1 MKLRK
6 TTFFAILSLVAFY
19 SCKKDTDVN
28 MESFKI
34 VKEVE
39 KVTAGTTSATITGM
53 YEYSGRIDGIKVRV
67 GTSEQLFGSDVYV
80 AEMSGK
86 AYSVNITGLRS
97 GTKYH
102 YRYEIDYGAKEDY
115 LTEIYDFTTLSEA
128 PTVKI
133 LAIDP
138 LNNDSTSFAI
148 TCMVVDANGG
158 PNLPEY
164 VTECGICWNNYP
176 NGNPTLD
183 DEKHPYTDVNNPYT
197 IRMENLPT
205 RTVYHVKAYAKS
217 SAGTGFSEKESF
229 RTGGETTKP
238 QVSTVEVSNVTYNA
252 ATCLCNVSS
261 DGGLELTER
270 GVCWGLEPDP
280 TVNVHKV
287 TAEGT
292 ETGNYTVTIEG
303 LNPNADYHVRAY
315 AINEKGIAYG
325 EDLPFTTTDGKPTVT
340 TSGITEITSTSAKG
354 GGEVTDQGADPVT
367 ERGICWSTSH
377 EPMATG
383 NHATSGTG
391 TGSFI
396 CDMTNLTPNQTY
408 YVRAYATNSKGTA
421 YGDEVDFMAMEG
433 LPSVE
438 TVDVTNVT
446 TSSAKVNYKVTIEGG
461 LEVDEHGICWSESNT
476 IPTINDHYVSG
487 GNGTGTFSVDLT
499 GLNPGTKYYVRAY
512 AKNEQGGEAY
522 GTAKDFTTE
531 ATLPTVTTDGIEGT
545 TAHGTVS
552 ADGGKP
558 VTERGICWGLNH
570 NPTTA
575 DLHDSNGTGLG
586 SYAVPLTDLQPGK
599 TYYYR
604 AYATNEMGTAYGL
617 EGPPLVVEAN
627 PPTVNTGEVS
637 NIQQTTAQGSGNVT
651 DGGGAEVTERGV
663 CWSTSPNPTI
673 ANSHADDG
681 VGGLGNFT
689 VPMTGLTANTHYYVR
704 AYAKNREGK
713 IGYGSQTD
721 FTTAQSIS
729 APTVT
734 TTSPITNITQTTATG
749 GGNVT
754 NDGGSPV
761 TERGICWSTSHN
773 PTISGSHSSNG
784 TGTGAYQVNMTGL
797 TPGTT
802 YYVRAYA
809 KNNANLIGYGTEVQF
824 TTQQQTTYTITV
836 LASPSNGGSAH
847 VGSPTGPTT
856 GTYTSGQQCTVYAV
870 ANTNYTFTNWTEN
883 GQVVQGAGATYS
895 FPVTASRTL
904 VANFITKPT
913 VITTDPVT
921 NIQQT
926 TATGGGNVTSS
937 GGATVTARGVCW
949 STSSNPTI
957 NNSHTTDGTGT
968 GNFTSSITGLTAG
981 TLYHVRAYATNSA
994 GTAYG
999 ADVTFTTQQVP
1010 TYTITVSANPSNGGS
1025 AHVGSTTGPT
1035 TGTYTNGQQCT
1046 VYAVANSNYTF
1057 TNWTENGQ
1065 VVQGAGATY
1074 TFPVTANRTLV
1085 ANFITVPTVITTDPV
1100 TNIQQTTA
1108 TGGGNVTNSGGATVT
1123 ARGVCW
1129 STSSN
1134 PTINNSHTTNGT
1146 GTGIFTSSI
1155 TGLTAG
1161 TLYHVRAYATNS
1173 AGTAY
1178 GADVTFTTQ
1187 QVPTYTITVYANPSN
1202 GGYVTGGGTYNYGT
1216 TVNLT
1221 ANAYSGFTFGHWQD
1235 GNTNNPRTITVTG
1248 YATYTA
1254 YFEAQPQAP
1263 EGAINGKFTINANG
1277 DKVYFSKGNLQ
1288 YNKTTQVWSFMEHQ
1302 YDIVETNEQNV
1313 GENYANQNIVSLFGW
1328 GTSGYH
1334 DSNDPYNVNYQPW
1347 STSKSSVNLSYNW
1360 NGYGPSTNMP
1370 SPNLTGSSANYDWGV
1385 YNTVYSGSV
1394 ATTGWRTLTGG
1405 DNFNNNEE
1413 WYYVFNGRT
1422 TPSGIRY
1429 AKAEVNGVNGV
1440 ILLPD
1445 NWSISYFTLN
1455 SPNTPDASFS
1465 TNVITAQQWNILE
1478 QYGVV
1483 FLPAAGDRNGITVE
1497 DVGSD
1502 GYYWSASSGGSF
1514 SEKACGVCFFRGI
1527 DAIDH
1532 FFASGIYDRCYGRS
1546 VRLVCPAN

>member
-1 MKLRK
+1 MKNK
-6 TTFFAILSLVAFY
+6 AIALLFIGVFLLVF
-19 SCKKDTDVN
+19 STCKKDTDVN

-39 KVTAGTTSATITGM
+39 KVTAGTTTATITGM
-53 YEYSGRIDGIKVRV
+53 YDFSGRIDGIKVRV

-80 AEMSGK
+80 AEVSGK
-86 AYSVNITGLRS
+86 SYSANITGLRS

-102 YRYEIDYGAKEDY
+102 YRYEVDYGAKEDY
-115 LTEIYDFTTLSEA
+115 LTEISDFTTQSES
-128 PTVKI
+128 PTVKT
-133 LAIDP
+133 LEVQAID
-138 LNNDSTSFAI
+138 STTFRVK
-148 TCMVVDANGG
+148 CVVDADGG
-158 PNLPEY
+158 SE
-164 VTECGICWNNYP
+164 VTERGICFNTYGDP
-176 NGNPTLD
+176 ILD
-183 DEKHPYTDVNNPYT
+183 DETMQHTSGGMGQYT

-205 RTVYHVKAYAKS
+205 NTKYYVRAYAKN
-217 SAGTGFSEKESF
+217 GTGIGFGEVLDFK
-229 RTGGETTKP
+229 TGGETTKP
-238 QVSTVEVSNVTYNA
+238 QVSTVEVSGVTYNA

-261 DGGLELTER
+261 DGGLELYER
-270 GVCWGLEPDP
+270 GVCWGLETNPIL
-280 TVNVHKV
+280 KV
-287 TAEGT
+287 PAEGT
-292 ETGNYTVTIEG
+292 EIGNYTVTIEG
-303 LNPNADYHVRAY
+303 LDPNTDYHVRAY

-325 EDLPFTTTDGKPTVT
+325 EDLPFRTTDGKPTVT
-340 TSGITEITSTSAKG
+340 TSGITEITSTSAKCG
-354 GGEVTDQGADPVT
+354 GNVTDQGYSPVT

-383 NHATSGTG
+383 NHATNGTG

-421 YGDEVDFMAMEG
+421 YGDEVDFIAMEG

-446 TSSAKVNYKVTIEGG
+446 TSGAKVNYKVTIEGG
-461 LEVDEHGICWSESNT
+461 LEVVEHGICWSESNT

-487 GNGTGTFSVDLT
+487 GNGTGTFSVDLS

-545 TAHGTVS
+545 TAHGTVT

-586 SYAVPLTDLQPGK
+586 NYAVPLTDLQPGK

-651 DGGGAEVTERGV
+651 DGGGAEVTERGL

-734 TTSPITNITQTTATG
+734 TTSPVTNITQTTATG

-836 LASPSNGGSAH
+836 
-847 VGSPTGPTT
+847 
-856 GTYTSGQQCTVYAV
+856 
-870 ANTNYTFTNWTEN
+870 
-883 GQVVQGAGATYS
+883 
-895 FPVTASRTL
+895 
-904 VANFITKPT
+904 
-913 VITTDPVT
+913 
-921 NIQQT
+921 
-926 TATGGGNVTSS
+926 
-937 GGATVTARGVCW
+937 
-949 STSSNPTI
+949 
-957 NNSHTTDGTGT
+957 
-968 GNFTSSITGLTAG
+968 
-981 TLYHVRAYATNSA
+981 
-994 GTAYG
+994 
-999 ADVTFTTQQVP
+999 
-1010 TYTITVSANPSNGGS
+1010 SANPSNGGS
-1025 AHVGSTTGPT
+1025 AHVGSPTGPT

-1057 TNWTENGQ
+1057 ANWTENGT
-1065 VVQGAGATY
+1065 VVSTQANYQFT
-1074 TFPVTANRTLV
+1074 VNSNRTLV
-1085 ANFITVPTVITTDPV
+1085 ANFTYIPPQTYTITVSANPSNGGTAHVGSTTGPTTGTYTSGQYCVLHAIANSGYRFVNWTENGNEVSTWDDYGFTVTDNRFLTANFSLITLPIVNVGQV
-1100 TNIQQTTA
+1100 TNIYQTWA
-1108 TGGGNVTNSGGATVT
+1108 ECGGIVISDGGGWVTEKGI
-1123 ARGVCW
+1123 CW
-1129 STSSN
+1129 STNHN
-1134 PTINNSHTTNGT
+1134 PTINGNHYGFSGGGVGNTYSV
-1146 GTGIFTSSI
+1146 FL
-1155 TGLTAG
+1155 TGLT
-1161 TLYHVRAYATNS
+1161 TNTTYFVRAYAINS

-1178 GADVTFTTQ
+1178 SSEEVFFTTLGSENH
-1187 QVPTYTITVYANPSN
+1187 TYVDLGLPSGLLWATCDVGASTPEEFGAYFCWGETQPKNLAGWEYYQYCN
-1202 GGYVTGGGTYNYGT
+1202 GNWNMLTKYCNNASYGYNGFID
-1216 TVNLT
+1216 NLT
-1221 ANAYSGFTFGHWQD
+1221 ILIPEDDVASANWGLDWRMPTKEEWQELYQ
-1235 GNTNNPRTITVTG
+1235 NTTHI
-1248 YATYTA
+1248 
-1254 YFEAQPQAP
+1254 
-1263 EGAINGKFTINANG
+1263 I
-1277 DKVYFSKGNLQ
+1277 
-1288 YNKTTQVWSFMEHQ
+1288 TTQ
-1302 YDIVETNEQNV
+1302 
-1313 GENYANQNIVSLFGW
+1313 
-1328 GTSGYH
+1328 
-1334 DSNDPYNVNYQPW
+1334 
-1347 STSKSSVNLSYNW
+1347 
-1360 NGYGPSTNMP
+1360 
-1370 SPNLTGSSANYDWGV
+1370 
-1385 YNTVYSGSV
+1385 
-1394 ATTGWRTLTGG
+1394 
-1405 DNFNNNEE
+1405 
-1413 WYYVFNGRT
+1413 
-1422 TPSGIRY
+1422 
-1429 AKAEVNGVNGV
+1429 NGVNGV
-1440 ILLPD
+1440 L
-1445 NWSISYFTLN
+1445 FT
-1455 SPNTPDASFS
+1455 A
-1465 TNVITAQQWNILE
+1465 TNGHTL
-1478 QYGVV
+1478 
-1483 FLPAAGDRNGITVE
+1483 FLPKHYD
-1497 DVGSD
+1497 D
-1502 GYYWSASSGGSF
+1502 YYWTNSLHTGGPRYAWVLSVNYNYSDYYVDRAQKLRVRAVRSA
-1514 SEKACGVCFFRGI
+1514 R
-1527 DAIDH
+1527 
-1532 FFASGIYDRCYGRS
+1532 
-1546 VRLVCPAN
+1546 

>member
-1 MKLRK
+1 MKSQFLYLLLLC
-6 TTFFAILSLVAFY
+6 AAMLVF
-19 SCKKDTDVN
+19 STCKKDTDVN

-67 GTSEQLFGSDVYV
+67 GTSEQLFGSDVFV

-86 AYSVNITGLRS
+86 SYSLNITGLRS
-97 GTKYH
+97 GTKYY
-102 YRYEIDYGAKEDY
+102 YRYEVDYGAKEDY
-115 LTEIYDFTTLSEA
+115 LTEISDFTTQSES
-128 PTVKI
+128 PTVKT
-133 LAIDP
+133 LEVQAID
-138 LNNDSTSFAI
+138 STTFRVK
-148 TCMVVDANGG
+148 CVVDADGG
-158 PNLPEY
+158 SE
-164 VTECGICWNNYP
+164 VTERGICFNTYGDP
-176 NGNPTLD
+176 ILD
-183 DEKHPYTDVNNPYT
+183 DETMQHTSGGMGQYT

-205 RTVYHVKAYAKS
+205 NTKYYVRAYAKN
-217 SAGTGFSEKESF
+217 GTGIGFGEVLDFK
-229 RTGGETTKP
+229 TGGETTKP

-261 DGGLELTER
+261 DGGLELYER
-270 GVCWGLEPDP
+270 GVCWGLDLNPIRKIP
-280 TVNVHKV
+280 
-287 TAEGT
+287 AEGT

-303 LNPNADYHVRAY
+303 LDPNTDYHVRAY

-325 EDLPFTTTDGKPTVT
+325 EDLPFSTTDGKPTVT
-340 TSGITEITSTSAKG
+340 TSGITEITSTSAKC
-354 GGEVTDQGADPVT
+354 GGEVTDQGADLVT

-377 EPMATG
+377 EPMATD
-383 NHATSGTG
+383 NHATNGAG

-421 YGDEVDFMAMEG
+421 YGDEVDFIAMEG

-446 TSSAKVNYKVTIEGG
+446 TSGAKVNYKVTIEGG

-487 GNGTGTFSVDLT
+487 GNGTGTFSVDLS

-545 TAHGTVS
+545 TAHGTVT

-570 NPTTA
+570 NPTTV
-575 DLHDSNGTGLG
+575 DMHGDNGTGLG
-586 SYAVPLTDLQPGK
+586 GYTVELTDLQPGK

-617 EGPPLVVEAN
+617 EGLPLVVEAN

-809 KNNANLIGYGTEVQF
+809 KNDANLIGYGTEVQF

-836 LASPSNGGSAH
+836 
-847 VGSPTGPTT
+847 
-856 GTYTSGQQCTVYAV
+856 
-870 ANTNYTFTNWTEN
+870 
-883 GQVVQGAGATYS
+883 
-895 FPVTASRTL
+895 
-904 VANFITKPT
+904 
-913 VITTDPVT
+913 
-921 NIQQT
+921 
-926 TATGGGNVTSS
+926 
-937 GGATVTARGVCW
+937 
-949 STSSNPTI
+949 
-957 NNSHTTDGTGT
+957 
-968 GNFTSSITGLTAG
+968 
-981 TLYHVRAYATNSA
+981 
-994 GTAYG
+994 
-999 ADVTFTTQQVP
+999 
-1010 TYTITVSANPSNGGS
+1010 SANPSNGGTVS
-1025 AHVGSTTGPT
+1025 GG
-1035 TGTYTNGQQCT
+1035 GTYNQGASCT
-1046 VYAVANSNYTF
+1046 VHAQAATNYQF
-1057 TNWTENGQ
+1057 TNWTESGT
-1065 VVQGAGATY
+1065 VVSTQANY
-1074 TFPVTANRTLV
+1074 TFTVNSNRTLV
-1085 ANFITVPTVITTDPV
+1085 ANFITVPTVITTEPV

-1187 QVPTYTITVYANPSN
+1187 QVPTYTITVSANPSN
-1202 GGYVTGGGTYNYGT
+1202 GGTVSGGGTYNQGASCTVHAQAVTNYQFTNWTESGT
-1216 TVNLT
+1216 VVSTHANYTFTVNGNRTLVANFTYNSIGGHAYVDLGLPSGLLWATCNVGATNPEDYGYYFAWGETQPKSDYSWGTYQYCNGSSNTLT
-1221 ANAYSGFTFGHWQD
+1221 KYCNNASYGYNGFTD
-1235 GNTNNPRTITVTG
+1235 
-1248 YATYTA
+1248 
-1254 YFEAQPQAP
+1254 
-1263 EGAINGKFTINANG
+1263 
-1277 DKVYFSKGNLQ
+1277 
-1288 YNKTTQVWSFMEHQ
+1288 
-1302 YDIVETNEQNV
+1302 
-1313 GENYANQNIVSLFGW
+1313 
-1328 GTSGYH
+1328 
-1334 DSNDPYNVNYQPW
+1334 
-1347 STSKSSVNLSYNW
+1347 
-1360 NGYGPSTNMP
+1360 
-1370 SPNLTGSSANYDWGV
+1370 NLTVLEASDDAATAQWGS
-1385 YNTVYSGSV
+1385 
-1394 ATTGWRTLTGG
+1394 GWRMPTQA
-1405 DNFNNNEE
+1405 E
-1413 WYYVFNGRT
+1413 WQELLSNT
-1422 TPSGIRY
+1422 TNVWTSQ
-1429 AKAEVNGVNGV
+1429 NGVNGR
-1440 ILLPD
+1440 L
-1445 NWSISYFTLN
+1445 FTATNGN
-1455 SPNTPDASFS
+1455 S
-1465 TNVITAQQWNILE
+1465 L
-1478 QYGVV
+1478 
-1483 FLPAAGDRNGITVE
+1483 FLPAAGYRYGTSLYNAGTGGYCWSSSLNTDNPNGAWGLN
-1497 DVGSD
+1497 VGS
-1502 GYYWSASSGGSF
+1502 GSCYMGNGSRLCGQSVRPVRSAS
-1514 SEKACGVCFFRGI
+1514 K
-1527 DAIDH
+1527 
-1532 FFASGIYDRCYGRS
+1532 
-1546 VRLVCPAN
+1546 N

>member
-1 MKLRK
+1 MKSQ
-6 TTFFAILSLVAFY
+6 SLYLLLLCAAMLVF
-19 SCKKDTDVN
+19 STCKKDTDVN

-67 GTSEQLFGSDVYV
+67 GTSEQLFGSDVFV
-80 AEMSGK
+80 AEVSGK
-86 AYSVNITGLRS
+86 AYSANITGLRS
-97 GTKYH
+97 GTKYY
-102 YRYEIDYGAKEDY
+102 YRYEVDYGAKEDY

-128 PTVKI
+128 PTVII

-158 PNLPEY
+158 SNLPEY

-183 DEKHPYTDVNNPYT
+183 DEKQPYTNMNNPYT

-261 DGGLELTER
+261 DGGLELYER
-270 GVCWGLEPDP
+270 GVCWGLELNPIR
-280 TVNVHKV
+280 KV
-287 TAEGT
+287 PAEGT
-292 ETGNYTVTIEG
+292 EIGNYTVTIEG
-303 LNPNADYHVRAY
+303 LDPNTDYHVRAY

-325 EDLPFTTTDGKPTVT
+325 EDLPFRTTDGKPTVT

-354 GGEVTDQGADPVT
+354 GGNVTDQGYSPVT

-396 CDMTNLTPNQTY
+396 CEMTDLTPNQTY
-408 YVRAYATNSKGTA
+408 YVRAYATNSEGTA

-446 TSSAKVNYKVTIEGG
+446 TSSAKVNYKVNIEGG
-461 LEVDEHGICWSESNT
+461 LEVDEHGVCWSESNT

-487 GNGTGTFSVDLT
+487 GNGTGTFSVDLS

-545 TAHGTVS
+545 TAHGTVT

-681 VGGLGNFT
+681 IGGLGNFT

-824 TTQQQTTYTITV
+824 TTQQQTTYTIAV
-836 LASPSNGGSAH
+836 SASPSNGGTVS
-847 VGSPTGPTT
+847 GG
-856 GTYTSGQQCTVYAV
+856 GTYNQGASCTVTATAAADYRFIRWEENGSQVSQNSSYQFTVNGNRTLVAQFITKPTVTTSQVTNITQTTATGGGNVTNSGGVTVTERGICWSTSQDPSLTNGSHQQASSGGTGSFTVPMTGLTPGTHYYVRAYATNSEGTRYGGQV
-870 ANTNYTFTNWTEN
+870 EFDTQAQQYTITVSANPSNGGSVSGGGTYYQGQTCNLTATPANSNYTFANWTEN

-895 FPVTASRTL
+895 FPVTANRTL
-904 VANFITKPT
+904 VANFTYVP
-913 VITTDPVT
+913 
-921 NIQQT
+921 
-926 TATGGGNVTSS
+926 
-937 GGATVTARGVCW
+937 
-949 STSSNPTI
+949 
-957 NNSHTTDGTGT
+957 
-968 GNFTSSITGLTAG
+968 
-981 TLYHVRAYATNSA
+981 
-994 GTAYG
+994 
-999 ADVTFTTQQVP
+999 P
-1010 TYTITVSANPSNGGS
+1010 TYTITVSANPSNGGTVS
-1025 AHVGSTTGPT
+1025 GG
-1035 TGTYTNGQQCT
+1035 GQYQQGQTCT
-1046 VYAVANSNYTF
+1046 
-1057 TNWTENGQ
+1057 
-1065 VVQGAGATY
+1065 
-1074 TFPVTANRTLV
+1074 L
-1085 ANFITVPTVITTDPV
+1085 
-1100 TNIQQTTA
+1100 TA
-1108 TGGGNVTNSGGATVT
+1108 TNNPGFTFDHWTRNGTTIGGGATISFTVT
-1123 ARGVCW
+1123 SNATYVAYFISNTGGHAYVDLGLPSGLLWATCNVGATNPEDYGYYFAWGETQPKSDYSW
-1129 STSSN
+1129 STYQYGDGS
-1134 PTINNSHTTNGT
+1134 TFTKYT
-1146 GTGIFTSSI
+1146 GSD
-1155 TGLTAG
+1155 GLT
-1161 TLYHVRAYATNS
+1161 TLLPEDDAATAQWGSGWRMPTQAEWQELLNNTTHVW
-1173 AGTAY
+1173 
-1178 GADVTFTTQ
+1178 TTQ
-1187 QVPTYTITVYANPSN
+1187 
-1202 GGYVTGGGTYNYGT
+1202 
-1216 TVNLT
+1216 
-1221 ANAYSGFTFGHWQD
+1221 
-1235 GNTNNPRTITVTG
+1235 
-1248 YATYTA
+1248 
-1254 YFEAQPQAP
+1254 
-1263 EGAINGKFTINANG
+1263 
-1277 DKVYFSKGNLQ
+1277 
-1288 YNKTTQVWSFMEHQ
+1288 
-1302 YDIVETNEQNV
+1302 
-1313 GENYANQNIVSLFGW
+1313 
-1328 GTSGYH
+1328 
-1334 DSNDPYNVNYQPW
+1334 
-1347 STSKSSVNLSYNW
+1347 
-1360 NGYGPSTNMP
+1360 
-1370 SPNLTGSSANYDWGV
+1370 
-1385 YNTVYSGSV
+1385 
-1394 ATTGWRTLTGG
+1394 
-1405 DNFNNNEE
+1405 
-1413 WYYVFNGRT
+1413 
-1422 TPSGIRY
+1422 
-1429 AKAEVNGVNGV
+1429 NGVNGR
-1440 ILLPD
+1440 L
-1445 NWSISYFTLN
+1445 FT
-1455 SPNTPDASFS
+1455 A
-1465 TNVITAQQWNILE
+1465 TNGNGL
-1478 QYGVV
+1478 
-1483 FLPAAGDRNGITVE
+1483 FLPAAGFRNGVSLSNAGE
-1497 DVGSD
+1497 G
-1502 GYYWSASSGGSF
+1502 GHYWSSSLYSDDPYYARNLGFYS
-1514 SEKACGVCFFRGI
+1514 S
-1527 DAIDH
+1527 D
-1532 FFASGIYDRCYGRS
+1532 CYMHYGNRVYGQS
-1546 VRLVCPAN
+1546 VRPVLSVSKN

>member
-1 MKLRK
+1 MKEISNKVYIALLMCMLAM
-6 TTFFAILSLVAFY
+6 FAL

-39 KVTAGTTSATITGM
+39 KVTAGTTTATITGM
-53 YEYSGRIDGIKVRV
+53 YDFSGRIDGIKVRV

-80 AEMSGK
+80 AEVSGK

-97 GTKYH
+97 GTKYY
-102 YRYEIDYGAKEDY
+102 YRYEVDYGAKEDY

-158 PNLPEY
+158 SNLPEY

-183 DEKHPYTDVNNPYT
+183 DEKQPYTNMNNPYT

-238 QVSTVEVSNVTYNA
+238 QVSTVEVSGVTYNA

-261 DGGLELTER
+261 DGGLELYER
-270 GVCWGLEPDP
+270 GVCWGLELNPIL
-280 TVNVHKV
+280 KV
-287 TAEGT
+287 PAEGT
-292 ETGNYTVTIEG
+292 EIGNYTVTIEG
-303 LNPNADYHVRAY
+303 LDPNTEYHVRAY

-325 EDLPFTTTDGKPTVT
+325 EDLPFRTTDGKPTVT
-340 TSGITEITSTSAKG
+340 TSGITDITSTSAKG
-354 GGEVTDQGADPVT
+354 GGEVTDQGASAVT

-383 NHATSGTG
+383 NHATNGTG

-421 YGDEVDFMAMEG
+421 YGDEVDFIAMEG

-461 LEVDEHGICWSESNT
+461 LEVVEHGICWSESNT
-476 IPTINDHYVSG
+476 IPTIIDHYVSG
-487 GNGTGTFSVDLT
+487 GNGTGTFSVDLS

-545 TAHGTVS
+545 TAHGTVT

-570 NPTTA
+570 NPTTV
-575 DLHDSNGTGLG
+575 DMHGDNGTGLG
-586 SYAVPLTDLQPGK
+586 GYTVELTDLQPGK

-651 DGGGAEVTERGV
+651 DGGGAEVTERGA

-734 TTSPITNITQTTATG
+734 TTSPVTNITQTTATG

-836 LASPSNGGSAH
+836 
-847 VGSPTGPTT
+847 
-856 GTYTSGQQCTVYAV
+856 
-870 ANTNYTFTNWTEN
+870 
-883 GQVVQGAGATYS
+883 
-895 FPVTASRTL
+895 
-904 VANFITKPT
+904 
-913 VITTDPVT
+913 
-921 NIQQT
+921 
-926 TATGGGNVTSS
+926 
-937 GGATVTARGVCW
+937 
-949 STSSNPTI
+949 
-957 NNSHTTDGTGT
+957 
-968 GNFTSSITGLTAG
+968 
-981 TLYHVRAYATNSA
+981 
-994 GTAYG
+994 
-999 ADVTFTTQQVP
+999 
-1010 TYTITVSANPSNGGS
+1010 SANPSNGGS

-1035 TGTYTNGQQCT
+1035 TGTYTSGQQCT

-1057 TNWTENGQ
+1057 ANWTEGGQ

-1074 TFPVTANRTLV
+1074 TFTVTASRTLV

-1134 PTINNSHTTNGT
+1134 PTINNSHTTDGT

-1178 GADVTFTTQ
+1178 GADVPFTTQ
-1187 QVPTYTITVYANPSN
+1187 QVPTYTITVSANPSN
-1202 GGYVTGGGTYNYGT
+1202 GGYVTGGGTYNYGA

-1221 ANAYSGFTFGHWQD
+1221 ANAYSGFNFVHWQD

-1248 YATYTA
+1248 NATYTA

-1263 EGAINGKFTINANG
+1263 TGAINGQFTINSSG
-1277 DKVYFSKGNLQ
+1277 GKVYFSEGNLQ
-1288 YNKTTQVWSFMEHQ
+1288 YKASDNRWQFAPNQ
-1302 YDIVETNEQNV
+1302 YDIIGNGNSNISQNYS
-1313 GENYANQNIVSLFGW
+1313 GWIDLFGW
-1328 GTSGYH
+1328 GTSGWDSGNTYYH
-1334 DSNDPYNVNYQPW
+1334 PW
-1347 STSKSSVNLSYNW
+1347 DTDNSDGSL
-1360 NGYGPSTNMP
+1360 YGPP
-1370 SPNLTGSSANYDWGV
+1370 GQYNLTGSYAQADWGE
-1385 YNTVYSGSV
+1385 YNSIYSGST
-1394 ATTGWRTLTGG
+1394 ATNGWRTLTR
-1405 DNFNNNEE
+1405 EE
-1413 WYYVFNGRT
+1413 WAYVFQGR
-1422 TPSGIRY
+1422 SGASSKY
-1429 AKAEVNGVNGV
+1429 GHGKVNGQNGM

-1445 NWSISYFTLN
+1445 EWTLPSGMSFTQGN
-1455 SPNTPDASFS
+1455 SSWVNEYT
-1465 TNVITAQQWNILE
+1465 TGQWE
-1478 QYGVV
+1478 QMEQNGAV
-1483 FLPAAGDRNGITVE
+1483 FLPAAGYRGGSSVDN
-1497 DVGSD
+1497 VGSV
-1502 GYYWSASSGGSF
+1502 GYYWSASFSNSYGARGVNFDDAGLGLGTFGSG
-1514 SEKACGVCFFRGI
+1514 VR
-1527 DAIDH
+1527 
-1532 FFASGIYDRCYGRS
+1532 YYGFS
-1546 VRLVCPAN
+1546 VRLVRVAE

>member
-1 MKLRK
+1 MKNK
-6 TTFFAILSLVAFY
+6 AIALLFIGVFLLAF
-19 SCKKDTDVN
+19 STCKKDTDVN

-39 KVTAGTTSATITGM
+39 KVTTGTTTATITGM
-53 YEYSGRIDGIKVRV
+53 YDFSGRIDGIKVRV
-67 GTSEQLFGSDVYV
+67 GKREELFGSDVFV

-86 AYSVNITGLRS
+86 AYSVDITGLSS
-97 GTKYH
+97 GTHYY
-102 YRYEIDYGAKEDY
+102 YRYEVDYGAKEDY

-138 LNNDSTSFAI
+138 TNNDSTSFAI

-158 PNLPEY
+158 SNLPEY

-183 DEKHPYTDVNNPYT
+183 DEKQPYTNMNNPYT

-205 RTVYHVKAYAKS
+205 RTVYNVKAYAKS

-261 DGGLELTER
+261 DGGLELYER
-270 GVCWGLEPDP
+270 GVCWGLETNPIL
-280 TVNVHKV
+280 KV
-287 TAEGT
+287 PAEGT

-303 LNPNADYHVRAY
+303 LDLNTDYHVRAY
-315 AINEKGIAYG
+315 AINEKGISYG
-325 EDLPFTTTDGKPTVT
+325 EDLPFRTTDGKPTVT
-340 TSGITEITSTSAKG
+340 TSGITEITSTSAKCG
-354 GGEVTDQGADPVT
+354 GNVTDQGYSPVT

-377 EPMATG
+377 EPIATG

-396 CDMTNLTPNQTY
+396 CEMTDLTPNQTY

-446 TSSAKVNYKVTIEGG
+446 TSGAKVNYKVTIEGG
-461 LEVDEHGICWSESNT
+461 LEVDEHGVCWSESNT

-545 TAHGTVS
+545 TAHGTVT

-713 IGYGSQTD
+713 IGYGNQTD

-836 LASPSNGGSAH
+836 SANPTNGGT
-847 VGSPTGPTT
+847 VNGG
-856 GTYTSGQQCTVYAV
+856 GTYNHGQSCTVTADD
-870 ANTNYTFTNWTEN
+870 NPGYTFLRWTEN
-883 GQVVQGAGATYS
+883 GTQVSTNASYT
-895 FPVTASRTL
+895 FTVTGPRTL
-904 VANFITKPT
+904 VAQF
-913 VITTDPVT
+913 
-921 NIQQT
+921 QQ
-926 TATGGGNVTSS
+926 
-937 GGATVTARGVCW
+937 
-949 STSSNPTI
+949 
-957 NNSHTTDGTGT
+957 
-968 GNFTSSITGLTAG
+968 
-981 TLYHVRAYATNSA
+981 
-994 GTAYG
+994 
-999 ADVTFTTQQVP
+999 Q
-1010 TYTITVSANPSNGGS
+1010 TYTITATANPTNGGTATVS
-1025 AHVGSTTGPT
+1025 GN
-1035 TGTYTNGQQCT
+1035 GTFTYNQQCT
-1046 VYAVANSNYTF
+1046 LTATPNSHYSF
-1057 TNWTENGQ
+1057 TNWKKGNN
-1065 VVQGAGATY
+1065 VVSPNAIY
-1074 TFPVTANRTLV
+1074 TFNVTESASYTANFTQ
-1085 ANFITVPTVITTDPV
+1085 DP
-1100 TNIQQTTA
+1100 Q
-1108 TGGGNVTNSGGATVT
+1108 
-1123 ARGVCW
+1123 
-1129 STSSN
+1129 
-1134 PTINNSHTTNGT
+1134 
-1146 GTGIFTSSI
+1146 
-1155 TGLTAG
+1155 
-1161 TLYHVRAYATNS
+1161 
-1173 AGTAY
+1173 
-1178 GADVTFTTQ
+1178 
-1187 QVPTYTITVYANPSN
+1187 YTITATANPTN
-1202 GGYVTGGGTYNYGT
+1202 GGTVTGGGTYYAGT
-1216 TVNLT
+1216 TVNLI
-1221 ANAYSGFTFGHWQD
+1221 ANANSGFTFDHWQD

-1248 YATYTA
+1248 NATYTA

-1263 EGAINGKFTINANG
+1263 EGAINGQFTINANG

-1288 YNKTTQVWSFMEHQ
+1288 YQPSTSTWQFAENQWDLLIIPEDMTYFFESGGNYYYYADVSSQ
-1302 YDIVETNEQNV
+1302 YTSSYSGWID
-1313 GENYANQNIVSLFGW
+1313 LFGW
-1328 GTSGYH
+1328 GTSGWDSGNIYYH
-1334 DSNDPYNVNYQPW
+1334 PWDSNNNIN
-1347 STSKSSVNLSYNW
+1347 SGNL
-1360 NGYGPSTNMP
+1360 YGPP
-1370 SPNLTGSSANYDWGV
+1370 GQYDLTGSYSDADWGV
-1385 YNTVYSGSV
+1385 HNAINNGGDQASQ
-1394 ATTGWRTLTGG
+1394 WRTLTGG
-1405 DNFNNNEE
+1405 NNGEWEYIFNTRNASTI
-1413 WYYVFNGRT
+1413 NG
-1422 TPSGIRY
+1422 TPNARY
-1429 AKAEVNGVNGV
+1429 AKAKVANVHGV
-1440 ILLPD
+1440 ILFPD
-1445 NWSISYFTLN
+1445 SYTHPSGVVQPVGINGNTGWNGN
-1455 SPNTPDASFS
+1455 SYDVSDFMAMQ
-1465 TNVITAQQWNILE
+1465 AA
-1478 QYGVV
+1478 GAV
-1483 FLPAAGDRNGITVE
+1483 FLPAAGTRNGSMVL
-1497 DVGSD
+1497 DVGSH
-1502 GYYWSASSGGSF
+1502 GGYWSASCSGNSNAYY
-1514 SEKACGVCFFRGI
+1514 K
-1527 DAIDH
+1527 H
-1532 FFASGIYDRCYGRS
+1532 FNSSGLHMYGEGRSYGRS
-1546 VRLVCPAN
+1546 VRLVRTVQ